1 MRILKE
7 PKNSIVKQ
15 YKALFALDNVEL
27 DITDEAL
34 HEMAKKAIK
43 LKSGAR
49 GLRSIVEQTLM
60 ETMYEVP
67 SDPTIIQVTVDADAV
82 LGGKPKLEYGAVRKR
97 YKNTVNTL
105 IH

>member
-1 MRILKE
+1 MR
-7 PKNSIVKQ
+7 
-15 YKALFALDNVEL
+15 LDNVEL

-49 GLRSIVEQTLM
+49 VAHRGADADGDHAGQ
-60 ETMYEVP
+60 VP

-82 LGGKPKLEYGAVRKR
+82 LEGKPKLEYGVVRKR
-97 YKNTVNTL
+97 YNISPTP
-105 IH
+105 